1 MALGPA
7 LTSQYLDGSVLRVI
21 MIEPTLEQNMLEG
34 MRPSDQGTQIL
45 MDPARIEAVLAS
57 VRASVATVEASGLS
71 AVLVCAP
78 ALRPAI
84 RRLISTQT
92 GGLPVLSYQ
101 EVTSANVTIE
111 TVGVVRGTDS
121 ISA

>member
-1 MALGPA
+1 
-7 LTSQYLDGSVLRVI
+7 
-21 MIEPTLEQNMLEG
+21 
-34 MRPSDQGTQIL
+34 TQIL
-45 MDPARIEAVLAS
+45 MDQQALEAVLAS
-57 VRASVATVEASGLS
+57 VRDAVSRVEATGQS

-84 RRLISTQT
+84 RRLVSAQS

-101 EVTSANVTIE
+101 EVTSANVNIE
-111 TVGVVRGTDS
+111 TVGVVRVAES